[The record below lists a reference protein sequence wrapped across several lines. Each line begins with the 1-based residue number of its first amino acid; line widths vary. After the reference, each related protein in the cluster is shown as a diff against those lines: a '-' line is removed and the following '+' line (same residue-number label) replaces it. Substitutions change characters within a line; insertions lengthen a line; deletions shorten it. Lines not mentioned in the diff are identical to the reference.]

1 MQMKDKRAGQLSL
14 AAAMSVTRSGRVI
27 AIEAHPRTCKY
38 LQGNFRLNDL
48 TIEIHNT
55 AIGSTHG
62 ELFFTDFR
70 SGTRRP
76 PPERYAAQQ
85 RTDTVGPWT
94 CMGRLVSR
102 LFIIGPSPCSAGLRH
117 LLVPTCFRQ
126 AAARSGGQGWPK
138 AIAERL
144 ALDGREHSGRLARSG
159 WQLRRY
165 RGELAI
171 VRADRAPRT
180 CIRQTREGRNHDAV
194 MRIGGEAPRR
204 RAHSKP
210 RYKDHS
216 PTSGCRHLGPSAAAR
231 HR

>member
-1 MQMKDKRAGQLSL
+1 MLRSRSNSTSQRNDAMGQ
-14 AAAMSVTRSGRVI
+14 
-27 AIEAHPRTCKY
+27 C
-38 LQGNFRLNDL
+38 
-48 TIEIHNT
+48 
-55 AIGSTHG
+55 
-62 ELFFTDFR
+62 
-70 SGTRRP
+70 
-76 PPERYAAQQ
+76 
-85 RTDTVGPWT
+85 T

-102 LFIIGPSPCSAGLRH
+102 LFVIGH
-117 LLVPTCFRQ
+117 LLVRPGCDISSSRPAFRQ

-159 WQLRRY
+159 RARLATEDDTE
-165 RGELAI
+165 GELAI

-180 CIRQTREGRNHDAV
+180 CIRPTREDRNHDAV

-216 PTSGCRHLGPSAAAR
+216 PTSGCRHLGSSAAAR

>member
-1 MQMKDKRAGQLSL
+1 VLRISSNVCFAPKHLYG
-14 AAAMSVTRSGRVI
+14 
-27 AIEAHPRTCKY
+27 
-38 LQGNFRLNDL
+38 
-48 TIEIHNT
+48 
-55 AIGSTHG
+55 AIGVKV
-62 ELFFTDFR
+62 FC
-70 SGTRRP
+70 
-76 PPERYAAQQ
+76 Y
-85 RTDTVGPWT
+85 
-94 CMGRLVSR
+94 
-102 LFIIGPSPCSAGLRH
+102 GPSPCSAGLRH

-159 WQLRRY
+159 RTPVRNWDDTE
-165 RGELAI
+165 GELAI

-180 CIRQTREGRNHDAV
+180 CIRPIREDRNHDAV

-210 RYKDHS
+210 RCKDHS

-231 HR
+231 H